1 MLKKIKDSETFKL
14 VKPWML
20 LATYICLL
28 YIILTNLNVITNN
41 VFSFLSLFITLF
53 YGIAIAFILNIP
65 MKKIEGVIKKH
76 TKKDGLIYRRVR
88 AIAITITLIVSF
100 IVVAV
105 LGSIILPKILES
117 LIQLMSN
124 LSNFFI
130 GIVNNIDE
138 IFIYFGIDFRM
149 ENIESVEQ
157 FVNMPWEKIV
167 AQGLNILT
175 SSANGIMN
183 NAIAFTS
190 TFALYFTG
198 FMFSLYLLAS
208 KETFIINFRKVIVA
222 TVGINYSEKIFSY
235 ATKANHIFQSFV
247 SGQLTEAVI
256 LMVLYYIT
264 MTILKF
270 PFPELISCL
279 IGVCSV
285 VPVFGSMFAMS
296 IGAIMILSVDPLQSL
311 MFVLFYQ
318 VMQQF
323 EDNLIYPRVVGDSV
337 GLPGLWVLLSIFV
350 FGDLF
355 GIFGMVIAVPT
366 TAFIYTVFGDIIN
379 SKLTKDNINVTL
391 DKVVQN
397 EEHPEISEEP

>member
-14 VKPWML
+14 IKPWML

-28 YIILTNLNVITNN
+28 YIILINLNVITNN
-41 VFSFLSLFITLF
+41 LFSFLSLFITLF

-65 MKKIEGVIKKH
+65 MKRIEGFIKKH
-76 TKKDGLIYRRVR
+76 TKKEGIIYKRVR
-88 AIAITITLIVSF
+88 GIAITLTLIFSF
-100 IVVAV
+100 ILVIV
-105 LGSIILPKILES
+105 LGSIILPKILGS

-124 LSNFFI
+124 LSNFFVD
-130 GIVNNIDE
+130 IVKNIDE
-138 IFIYFGIDFRM
+138 IFIYFGVDFRM
-149 ENIESVEQ
+149 ENIETVEQ

-167 AQGLNILT
+167 SQGLNFLT

-190 TFALYFTG
+190 SFALYFTG

-208 KETFIINFRKVIVA
+208 KESFIVNLRKVVVA
-222 TVGINYSEKIFSY
+222 AIGIKYSERLFSY
-235 ATKANHIFQSFV
+235 ATKANRIFQSFV

-264 MTILKF
+264 MSILKF

-318 VMQQF
+318 IMQQF
-323 EDNLIYPRVVGDSV
+323 EDNVIYPRVVGDSV

-379 SKLTKDNINVTL
+379 EKLSRDKINVTI
-391 DKVVQN
+391 DKVEKNV
-397 EEHPEISEEP
+397 EEPKISEEP